1 MIDDIRLERQKEE
14 QAEFLNAR
22 EKLEYLKQS
31 EVVRLVLD
39 GKYTP
44 QELDSAYRNM
54 KKRIREQEYTHQLDL
69 STIVA
74 YRRQME
80 LLMEGFE

>member
-14 QAEFLNAR
+14 IAVFLNAR

-31 EVVRLVLD
+31 EVVRMVLD

-54 KKRIREQEYTHQLDL
+54 KKRIRGQEYTHQLDL

>member
-22 EKLEYLKQS
+22 EKMEYLKKS

-54 KKRIREQEYTHQLDL
+54 KKRIREQEKAGKGERKTGGDE
-69 STIVA
+69 A
-74 YRRQME
+74 
-80 LLMEGFE
+80 

>member
-1 MIDDIRLERQKEE
+1 MIDDFKLERQKEE

-31 EVVRLVLD
+31 EVVRMVLD